1 MVEFDKKVTIVEGTS
16 PQRSN
21 SNPKKSATS
30 FARRRAKGPDKLSMV
45 TRARDPNRG
54 NSQQRRGSL
63 VSRAARYVTSS
74 GVQPRTTMGSQ
85 LIAHRIRQTHR
96 LTLRERAFLI
106 LEEPTSSLVAR
117 LVSLVVTLATLV
129 ATTAATLETCRDG
142 ELGEVWKQ
150 GGDDLFAA
158 IRTASGIFFL
168 TEAIVRVVCYIPLH
182 RAILDPFI
190 WLDCL
195 TPLPFVISLALGTR
209 ALPIAEAWGSLR
221 LLKLC
226 RYYEG
231 AGLLAKALRLS
242 VEQLFVPLFML
253 STMVVCCS
261 SVLFNIEHDPSVSQ
275 CADQWK
281 AAGIPATFLFNN
293 PGGVTWDCGGCGDQ
307 APQTSFTQSVDYL
320 LTLKCAT
327 CAGYPAGHPECQ
339 AVPFMQTY
347 TSIPHTMWFLIVTV
361 STVGFGDVYPSVM
374 PFITL
379 ALIRTLSPDTCR
391 SNPYGTRRLWGNAS
405 SRSLSS
411 AAFFSL
417 RCHLPSWATTSSR
430 CGMIAA
436 CTNCRRSRGRC
447 LARTICHLMIA

>member
-150 GGDDLFAA
+150 GGDDLFAHYSA
-158 IRTASGIFFL
+158 IGMEGYKTLKAGQLVSFDTIEG
-168 TEAIVRVVCYIPLH
+168 PKGLH
-182 RAILDPFI
+182 AANIHA
-190 WLDCL
+190 
-195 TPLPFVISLALGTR
+195 V
-209 ALPIAEAWGSLR
+209 
-221 LLKLC
+221 
-226 RYYEG
+226 EG
-231 AGLLAKALRLS
+231 AEVAND
-242 VEQLFVPLFML
+242 EQHP
-253 STMVVCCS
+253 
-261 SVLFNIEHDPSVSQ
+261 VS
-275 CADQWK
+275 D
-281 AAGIPATFLFNN
+281 AAAEDSGEVATEEAQ
-293 PGGVTWDCGGCGDQ
+293 P
-307 APQTSFTQSVDYL
+307 
-320 LTLKCAT
+320 
-327 CAGYPAGHPECQ
+327 
-339 AVPFMQTY
+339 
-347 TSIPHTMWFLIVTV
+347 
-361 STVGFGDVYPSVM
+361 
-374 PFITL
+374 
-379 ALIRTLSPDTCR
+379 
-391 SNPYGTRRLWGNAS
+391 
-405 SRSLSS
+405 
-411 AAFFSL
+411 
-417 RCHLPSWATTSSR
+417 
-430 CGMIAA
+430 
-436 CTNCRRSRGRC
+436 
-447 LARTICHLMIA
+447 